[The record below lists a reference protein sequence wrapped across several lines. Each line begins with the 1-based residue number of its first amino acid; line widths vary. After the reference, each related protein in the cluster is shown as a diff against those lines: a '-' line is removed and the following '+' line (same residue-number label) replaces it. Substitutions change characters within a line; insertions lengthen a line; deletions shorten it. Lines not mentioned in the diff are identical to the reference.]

1 MTFQSANVPETRKRQ
16 MFIQLYNGRNNIQSL
31 GSASES
37 VVAIRGFAVWKNG
50 EAGEALIAT
59 NSIAT
64 GIGDKNRFAF
74 LIDVFYTS
82 GFAINRI
89 DRWTFTMNGDD
100 YIINISDAD
109 ILTAYNRTQFTFTT
123 PSTIFSTFPSGSL
136 ISAEVENMLT
146 VTLLT
151 PSPHDLYD
159 IYWTDIEGIIST
171 DIPDLPVEMRSAS
184 NTFTFDGDLHE
195 IDLQKIRYALG
206 RSSGF
211 TSYRITLE
219 VLPFIPVRPPPPP
232 PPEEI
237 SYTLLI
243 TNVKLVGDQLKGT
256 LSINPDLPT
265 DFGGGIHLVY
275 QKTAP
280 DRLAIVRDPIVFTG
294 DGEYDLFDV
303 LEGEHF
309 TFYWR
314 VIFINPSRLVRSP
327 SYNYMRMGGVI
338 ITDPTISQ
346 EAELS
351 DSKIYLDRLGATSL
365 SILLINDLFNTDD
378 ISKVVIG
385 ITDSNGTSIQEKQ
398 NTVFD
403 ARIEINITGLSQET
417 DYSLEVSI
425 VYNDVAKT
433 IATLKVT
440 TLKSLSTNSSE
451 AEKQA
456 YSRKN
461 FTRRNYDKEDVDL
474 IENLP
479 IDQWN
484 AVVTNAIQQINNAES
499 DQLPHDLNRFN
510 RRGSVHNAPRSPSP
524 TGNFVG
530 SLSVRIAEESGAI
543 LDIDEG
549 YA

>member
-1 MTFQSANVPETRKRQ
+1 MTFQSANIPRVRDRQ
-16 MFIQLYNGRNNIQSL
+16 MLVSLYTGRNNAESQSDTPDDVTNL
-31 GSASES
+31 
-37 VVAIRGFAVWKNG
+37 RGFAVWQNG
-50 EAGEALIAT
+50 ESGAAIIAPALIYFATAHNLSFGLLISVSYFAGE
-59 NSIAT
+59 
-64 GIGDKNRFAF
+64 R
-74 LIDVFYTS
+74 
-82 GFAINRI
+82 INRI
-89 DRWTFTMNGDD
+89 DRWTFTYGGDD
-100 YIINISDAD
+100 YIVNISDAN
-109 ILTAYNRTQFTFTT
+109 ILTAFSRTEFEFET
-123 PSTIFSTFPSGSL
+123 PSSLFATFPGGSL
-136 ISAEVENMLT
+136 ISAEVANELT

-151 PSPHDLYD
+151 PRVNPLFK
-159 IYWTDIEGIIST
+159 IWWTDISGVVST
-171 DIPDLPVEMRSAS
+171 DLPDFPVDLNSMS
-184 NTFTFDGDLHE
+184 NIITFTGDLHAT
-195 IDLQKIRYALG
+195 DLQKIRYAIG

-211 TSYRITLE
+211 TSYRITLG
-219 VLPFIPVRPPPPP
+219 VLPFVPERPPPPP

-237 SYTLLI
+237 TYTLLI
-243 TNVKLVGDQLKGT
+243 SDIKLVGDQLKGY
-256 LSINPDLPT
+256 LSINPALPA
-265 DFGGGIHLVY
+265 DFNGGIHLVY

-280 DRLAIVRDPIVFTG
+280 TRVPIVRTVIDFTG
-294 DGEYDLFDV
+294 NKEYDLFDI

-314 VIFINPSRLVRSP
+314 VIFTNPARLIRSP
-327 SYNYMRMGGVI
+327 SYNYMRMGGTI

-365 SILLINDLFNTDD
+365 SLLLINDLFNTDD

-417 DYSLEVSI
+417 DYALEVSI

-440 TLKSLSTNSSE
+440 TLKSLSTNSSD

-543 LDIDEG
+543 PDIDEG